1 MGNASQV
8 ARIPWP
14 LALAP
19 LLFACSGKQKVEVP
33 PRANDPVPSPQGS
46 SVITVPVEVDRTLV
60 LRAVEQA
67 LPRELWSINQ
77 PGTRCIPPQH
87 VKLLGKKI
95 NVTPVIKCTIVGSVT
110 RGAIRLH
117 GQGRELIADVPI
129 HATVAARDVA
139 GVLKGETATGQA
151 MAHARITLS
160 LAPDWSPHGTVRLS
174 YDWTTSPGIDFLGQ
188 RIAFGDKVDQKLR
201 PLIAKLEQQLP
212 RELAK
217 VALRP
222 QVEKL
227 WRKAFTSVS
236 LNRENPPV
244 WMRISP
250 KRLLLDGYSMEGER
264 LRINLG
270 IEAVTET
277 IVGDRPT
284 DPPPTPLPPPATEPI
299 NGALRF
305 FLPVRADY
313 AQLEPV
319 ILRALQKRA
328 RRPFEVPKVGALL
341 ARFDKVTFYGTTGN
355 RIAAG
360 VDLAVR
366 GASGKIGETK
376 GRIWL
381 TARPVNAPNSPV
393 IHFQDLSVAG
403 DSNGLGGDLIIAV
416 ASSPGFA
423 PAIADALSQNFAHDL
438 DKLMI
443 KIRRAIGERDTRN
456 FHISTRIDKT
466 EIGQIAAY
474 GQGLYLPVRAIGR
487 AHILYDPKQ

>member
-1 MGNASQV
+1 MRIASSLC
-8 ARIPWP
+8 
-14 LALAP
+14 LAL
-19 LLFACSGKQKVEVP
+19 LLAACSGKDKVEAP
-33 PRANDPVPSPQGS
+33 PRATDPVPSPQGS
-46 SVITVPVEVDRTLV
+46 SVITVPIEIDRTLV
-60 LRAVEQA
+60 LHAIEQA

-77 PGTRCIPPQH
+77 PGARCVPPQH

-95 NVTPVIKCTIVGSVT
+95 NVTPVIKCTIVGTVT

-129 HATVAARDVA
+129 RATVAARDVA
-139 GVLKGETATGQA
+139 GVLKGETATGGA
-151 MAHARITLS
+151 MAHARLSLS

-174 YDWTTSPGIDFLGQ
+174 YDWTTPPGIDFLGQ
-188 RIAFGDKVDQKLR
+188 RIAFGDKVDEKLR
-201 PLIAKLEQQLP
+201 PLIAKLQQQLP
-212 RELAK
+212 QELAK

-227 WRKAFTSVS
+227 WSKAFTSIS

-244 WMRISP
+244 WMRVTP
-250 KRLLLDGYSMEGER
+250 QRLLFDGYAMEGDR

-270 IEAVTET
+270 IQAVTET
-277 IVGDRPT
+277 VVGDRPA
-284 DPPPTPLPPPATEPI
+284 DPKPTPLPPPAAEPI
-299 NGALRF
+299 NGDLRF
-305 FLPVRADY
+305 FIPVRADY

-328 RRPFEVPKVGALL
+328 KRPFDVPKVGALL
-341 ARFDKVTFYGTTGN
+341 VRFDKVIFYGTTGN
-355 RIAAG
+355 RVAAG

-366 GASGKIGETK
+366 GAGGKIGETK

-393 IHFQDLSVAG
+393 IHFQDLSVMG
-403 DSNGLGGDLIIAV
+403 DSNGVGGDLIIAV
-416 ASSPGFA
+416 ASSPSFA

-438 DKLMI
+438 DKLMV
-443 KIRRAIGERDTRN
+443 KIRHAIGERDTRN
-456 FHISTRIDKT
+456 FHISTSIDKT

-474 GQGLYLPVRAIGR
+474 GQGLYLPVRAGGR
-487 AHILYDPKQ
+487 AHILYDPRQN